1 MNKFLYILPTILSW
15 SLPNFLLKELRN
27 TFSSPEIIILYHFVW
42 HLFLFSFSIY
52 ILIFKTK
59 IANNFIK
66 KSIYLP
72 NNMKLILLSMV
83 FLGITAQ
90 YFYIKLLKTVDISEI
105 IPIIRGGSSLVII
118 FVGYYFFKEKLTI
131 KRIIGILT
139 VLLGIYLINSAN

>member
-1 MNKFLYILPTILSW
+1 MNKFLYILPTILAW

-52 ILIFKTK
+52 ILLFKTK

-83 FLGITAQ
+83 LLGITAQ

-118 FVGYYFFKEKLTI
+118 FVGYYFFKEKLTV
-131 KRIIGILT
+131 KRIIGIFI
-139 VLLGIYLINSAN
+139 VLLGIYLINSAD

>member
-118 FVGYYFFKEKLTI
+118 FVGYYFFKEKLTV
-131 KRIIGILT
+131 KRIIGIFT